1 MMKYGRVLISL
12 LVLGIPGYGD
22 TPPLPN
28 IRVTTNTADG
38 RPGKAAWEWTDEERI
53 KVRFDR
59 TGVRER
65 LAAGEALAKQSAQG
79 KVESSPQ
86 FRTAHQNVIDGSRD
100 PALFLPVE
108 LLDVLLEGLSSDG
121 SFRNAARAAL
131 AKDILEM
138 GYTEDVFWKK
148 LEQISAPY
156 RALLSK
162 PRNVT
167 VQRVK
172 TPDGS
177 ATSFPIDIDRC
188 VARNNLLQS
197 ARTTFGA
204 QKFQRFLY
212 TAVAPEIVR
221 VVETQQEDPAQEI
234 LFIARGCHQ

>member
-1 MMKYGRVLISL
+1 MKYGRVLISL
-12 LVLGIPGYGD
+12 LFLGIPVYGD

-65 LAAGEALAKQSAQG
+65 
-79 KVESSPQ
+79 
-86 FRTAHQNVIDGSRD
+86 VIDGSRD

-148 LEQISAPY
+148 LDQISAPY
-156 RALLSK
+156 LALLAK

-177 ATSFPIDIDRC
+177 VTSFPIDMDRC
-188 VARNNLLQS
+188 VARHNLLQS

-204 QKFQRFLY
+204 QKFKRFLY